1 MPMVDQTHVGV
12 RCAGSG
18 DLIGTATRYHL
29 PGKPESGSLSEVGL
43 VMKDASDD
51 WVPVCERCRSYC
63 VCACLTV
70 SGCLA
75 VRGRSSCCT
84 LAFYN
89 SCHTASRSACNLL
102 TACTCCCALAAL
114 LATSAAAAA
123 RIASSCCVLPLPASL
138 ARAAAVCVN
147 VRMYMQVEG
156 FPMALYSGSKD
167 CTVRKWN
174 ADEAGLESVSAC
186 SSVLGFELRS
196 CRNASRRVARLR
208 TRRVWIRV
216 HLIVRKHT
224 LLCTT
229 PL

>member
-1 MPMVDQTHVGV
+1 MPMVGQTHVGV

-84 LAFYN
+84 LAFYQLVPHCLQLCLQP
-89 SCHTASRSACNLL
+89 SHYLLLLLL
-102 TACTCCCALAAL
+102 TCCTPRHLSLRCSQNCFQL
-114 LATSAAAAA
+114 LG
-123 RIASSCCVLPLPASL
+123 PAPPSL
-138 ARAAAVCVN
+138 TLQAAVCVN

-156 FPMALYSGSKD
+156 FPVALYSGSKD

-196 CRNASRRVARLR
+196 CRNASLRVARLR